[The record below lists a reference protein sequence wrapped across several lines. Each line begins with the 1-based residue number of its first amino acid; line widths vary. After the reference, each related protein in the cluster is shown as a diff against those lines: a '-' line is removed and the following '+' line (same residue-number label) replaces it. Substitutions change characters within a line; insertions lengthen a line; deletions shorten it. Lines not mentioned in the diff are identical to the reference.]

1 MNEALGLLGSVIG
14 LILIPV
20 LLARRVLGRADLAA
34 LYRAPDGDG
43 WPRGVQEADCPRWNL
58 RGVRAATAAGRTNGS
73 PMPWG
78 ASAELV
84 PSTAL
89 EAAVL
94 DPRAGRD
101 PHGGDRRAIRDP
113 HGGVVQPR
121 TAVHARIGLAGLLS
135 RPG

>member
-1 MNEALGLLGSVIG
+1 MNEVLGLLASAIG

-20 LLARRVLGRADLAA
+20 LLVRRVLGRADLAA

-43 WPRGVQEADCPRWNL
+43 WPRGVEEGDCPRWNL
-58 RGVRAATAAGRTNGS
+58 RGVRTATAAGRASGV
-73 PMPWG
+73 PRPGG
-78 ASAELV
+78 ASVELI

-89 EAAVL
+89 EAAAFDPRPGR

-101 PHGGDRRAIRDP
+101 PHGQ
-113 HGGVVQPR
+113 VVQPR
-121 TAVHARIGLAGLLS
+121 VAVHARIGLAGLLS